1 MTKLLCAWV
10 GPHMRLPDQILTDLG
25 IQIDC
30 IPDLT
35 QLIQHMNQAAWQPH
49 VLIFDTHVLCDS
61 DQVTA
66 WDILQTV
73 HVLTR
78 TMPKSHTPV
87 ISVWVTAHS
96 KMATIKQL
104 MPLGVL
110 GVVPD
115 HEHWGDAMTRNA
127 LSDLIQ
133 HTAHWPRAVLEPHTK
148 VKLVKQ
154 TTPKLTN
161 RQSQV
166 MQLVMTS
173 GASNKVIARSLKISE
188 STVKVH
194 IGAILKKYGVR
205 NRTQLALCGLNGRL

>member
-35 QLIQHMNQAAWQPH
+35 QLIHHMNQATWKPH
-49 VLIFDTHVLCDS
+49 VLIFDTQVLCDS
-61 DQVTA
+61 AQVTA

-73 HVLTR
+73 HLINR
-78 TMPKSHTPV
+78 TVSKSHTAS
-87 ISVWVTAHS
+87 ISVWVTAQT
-96 KMATIKQL
+96 KMSTIKQL

-115 HEHWGDAMTRNA
+115 PQHWGDIQTKHA
-127 LSDLIQ
+127 LADLAQ
-133 HTAHWPRAVLEPHTK
+133 HKPHWPKSVLEPHTK
-148 VKLVKQ
+148 VKVIKS
-154 TTPKLTN
+154 TTPKLTH

-166 MQLVMTS
+166 MHLVMTS

-205 NRTQLALCGLNGRL
+205 NRT